1 MDGAIVQVAADQI
14 VYRASGL
21 GSCTRA
27 LVAARQGYEA
37 GGVPEKLQKVYDAG
51 NQVEPIALAG
61 YTGVVSQ
68 QKQVELHI
76 SQKIMVVGHLDGMRV
91 HAEILEVLEVKSQS
105 ALEWAKPSI
114 RDSSFWHHYK
124 WQFSVYILAS
134 GCRLRCVRWNRETN
148 EIKEEVFNVPPL
160 TMSDVRSRVIQVEL
174 AAHVDAKDLTC
185 DRDDF
190 GCPYFAQ
197 LHERKEALE
206 EVSVDSKEVA
216 FLAREMK
223 KAGVNRGN
231 WDKKYQEARRK
242 LLSLVAPQTLTTE
255 TSSGIKVKVTVS
267 DVKEKHVAAT
277 TMTRVDVTLPRKTK
291 GEDAKDAG
299 D

>member
-1 MDGAIVQVAADQI
+1 MDGAIVQVATDRI

-37 GGVPEKLQKVYDAG
+37 GGVPETLQKVYDAG
-51 NQVEPIALAG
+51 NLVEPIALAG
-61 YTGVVSQ
+61 YTGVISQ
-68 QKQVELHI
+68 QMMVWIPI
-76 SQKIMVVGHLDGMRV
+76 SGRIRVVGHLDGVRKHNGIM
-91 HAEILEVLEVKSQS
+91 EVLEVKSQS
-105 ALEWAKPSI
+105 APEWAKPSI
-114 RDSSFWHHYK
+114 RDSAFWHHYK
-124 WQFSVYILAS
+124 WQFSVYILAT
-134 GCRLRCVRWNRETN
+134 GYRLRCVRWNRETS
-148 EIKEEVFNVPPL
+148 EIKEEVFALPPM
-160 TMSDVRSRVIQVEL
+160 TMTDIRGRIVQVEL
-174 AAHVDAKDLTC
+174 AATQEAKDMRC

-206 EVSVDSKEVA
+206 EVSVDSKEIG

-242 LLSLVAPQTLTTE
+242 LLGLVAPQTLTTE

-267 DVKEKHVAAT
+267 DVKEKHVPAT
-277 TMTRVDVTLPRKTK
+277 TMTRVDVTLPRKAK
-291 GEDAKDAG
+291 GEDASDAG